1 MNSQGS
7 SAILAT
13 TLTDSGVVE
22 ATGDMTGCAEQGN
35 PLAVLNSVLLDST
48 AHLRSDCVS
57 IPGQIA
63 SRIELTRMISFAVAG
78 CHLRPIHFVS
88 EGQPVRLF
96 PCPLHLQVHEQRS
109 FRCQVCSVSR

>member
-1 MNSQGS
+1 MDSQGS
-7 SAILAT
+7 SAILVT
-13 TLTDSGVVE
+13 TLTHSGVFE

-35 PLAVLNSVLLDST
+35 PLAVLNSILLDST
-48 AHLRSDCVS
+48 AHLRRDCVS

-88 EGQPVRLF
+88 GGQPVRLF